1 VQSFVVQGVEVM
13 SHHGAS
19 IPATGFLECSQT
31 GVCDLQRSLRPQC
44 AFHKRTAREHMICAQ
59 VTGDDA
65 RGQALGFIRG
75 VGAAIGGLLGLVG
88 VLLFLVLVEVGGIS
102 YRKDCLTNQGT
113 VSQSWTFT
121 WFAPIPFLFRPSQQG
136 CVVHTGTRVALNAI
150 GIDTFKPSTPES
162 IAGQGASSAGVDPY
176 WPKLRAVLV
185 ELSNQPQSG
194 SLSDHIAALVKARD
208 AVASLSPPAPYA
220 AAHQNLVATMS
231 ALVAS
236 GQELRT
242 ALQHR
247 DRQTE
252 AAILNLSQTET
263 ASFKSD
269 VAELDRVHSTQ

>member
-19 IPATGFLECSQT
+19 IPATGFFERI
-31 GVCDLQRSLRPQC
+31 RSLRPQC
-44 AFHKRTAREHMICAQ
+44 AFHKRVAYAHIIRGQ
-59 VTGDDA
+59 VTADDA
-65 RGQALGFIRG
+65 RGQALGFVRG
-75 VGAAIGGLLGLVG
+75 VGAAIGGLLGIVG

-113 VSQSWTFT
+113 VSQGWTFT

-176 WPKLRAVLV
+176 WPKLRAVLI

-194 SLSDHIAALVKARD
+194 SLSDRTAALIKARD

-220 AAHQNLVATMS
+220 AAQQHLVATMS

-236 GQELRT
+236 GQELQA
-242 ALQHR
+242 ALQRGDRR
-247 DRQTE
+247 DE
-252 AAILNLSQTET
+252 AAILNLSKTET
-263 ASFKSD
+263 SSFKSD
-269 VAELDRVHSTQ
+269 LAELDRVHSAQ